1 MIDSNVRGTETEK
14 IGEWIVEYPK
24 ARIVNTYMKNED
36 MFQISNF
43 TSEFLT
49 EFRVRIWSK

>member
-49 EFRVRIWSK
+49 EFRVRIGSK

>member
-1 MIDSNVRGTETEK
+1 MINSNVRGTETEK
-14 IGEWIVEYPK
+14 IGEWIVEYSK
-24 ARIVNTYMKNED
+24 YRIVNTCMKNED

-49 EFRVRIWSK
+49 EFRVRIGSK